1 MKTNEIEHLDKT
13 RYNVVKW
20 LTTSYVFF
28 YCPIMANYLINF
40 LEVDKFYQVYV
51 NTPILL
57 AGVVLFQIFV
67 IRLVL
72 LLRKINSNPELKQ
85 ILNDEYFIAN
95 QSKSFRLAFVV
106 FIIVM
111 CIAILL
117 TSIFPKIPAAF
128 VCYLIFFIVSMT
140 ALVSWLVYN
149 RENK

>member
-1 MKTNEIEHLDKT
+1 MKTNEIEHLDKA
-13 RYNVVKW
+13 RHDVIKW
-20 LTTSYVFF
+20 ITISYVFF
-28 YCPIMANYLINF
+28 HCPIMANYLINF

-95 QSKSFRLAFVV
+95 QSKSFRLAFVA

-117 TSIFPKIPAAF
+117 TSIFPKIPAVF

-140 ALVSWLVYN
+140 ALVSWLIYN